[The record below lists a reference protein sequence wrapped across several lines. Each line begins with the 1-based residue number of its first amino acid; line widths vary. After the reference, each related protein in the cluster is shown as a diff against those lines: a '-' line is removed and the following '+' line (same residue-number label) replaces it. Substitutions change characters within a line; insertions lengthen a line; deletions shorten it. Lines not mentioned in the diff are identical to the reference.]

1 MPTRFRHGLHAAALA
16 WLLAGCAAEAPQQ
29 PNIVFIYADD
39 LGLGDVSAYG
49 ATTIRTP
56 NIDRLAAEGL
66 RFTDA
71 HAPAATCTPSRFALL
86 TGRYAWRR
94 RDARVLP
101 GNAPLLI
108 EPGRATLPSLLK
120 QAGYATGVVG
130 KWHLGLGPATGQD
143 WNGEIAPGPNEI
155 GFDDAFIMPATGDR
169 VPTVYVENHRVVNLD
184 PGDPITVSYR
194 EPVGDWPTGR
204 DHPELLR
211 MGLTQ
216 GHDGTIINGIS
227 RIGFMTGGR
236 AALWVDEDMAD
247 TFAARA
253 VAFIE
258 QHRGEPFFLY
268 YALHD
273 PHVPRV
279 PHPRYV
285 GTTGMGPRGDAIAQ
299 ADGSVG
305 QILDALDRLGLADRT
320 LVIFGSDNG
329 PVRDDGYADSAVA
342 LLGNHRP
349 AGPFRGGKYSIFEGG
364 TRTPF
369 IVRWPG
375 RVQPGVSDALLA
387 HVDMP
392 ASLAALV
399 GVPLGEDDAP
409 DSWNVL
415 PALLGTSPDGRP
427 LLVEQAGSLGL
438 RVGTWKYIEPSDRS
452 RYDRWTDTEMGND
465 SVPQLYDLATDLGE
479 TTNLAERYP
488 ERVREMA
495 AMLQEIRGSMKT
507 GR

>member
-1 MPTRFRHGLHAAALA
+1 MTSQILRRCRTAALP
-16 WLLAGCAAEAPQQ
+16 LLLLGCTAEAPQP

-39 LGLGDVSAYG
+39 LGYGDVSAYG
-49 ATTIRTP
+49 ATTIETP

-86 TGRYAWRR
+86 TGQYAWRR

-108 EPGRATLPSLLK
+108 EPGRTTLPSLLK

-130 KWHLGLGPATGQD
+130 KWHLGLGPVTGQD
-143 WNGEIAPGPNEI
+143 WNGAITPGPNEI
-155 GFDDAFIMPATGDR
+155 GFDYAFIMPATGDR

-184 PGDPITVSYR
+184 PADPITVSYR

-247 TFAARA
+247 TFAAKA

-258 QHRGEPFFLY
+258 QHRAEPFFLY
-268 YALHD
+268 YALHE

-279 PHPRYV
+279 PHPRFV
-285 GTTGMGPRGDAIAQ
+285 GRTGMGPRGDAIAE
-299 ADGSVG
+299 ADGTVG
-305 QILDALDRLGLADRT
+305 QILDALDRMDLADRT
-320 LVIFGSDNG
+320 MVIFGSDNG

-342 LLGNHRP
+342 LLGDHRP

-375 RVQPGVSDALLA
+375 RVTPGVSDALLA
-387 HVDMP
+387 HQDMP

-399 GVPLGEDDAP
+399 GVQLGEDDAP

-415 PALLGTSPDGRP
+415 PALLGTSPGGRP
-427 LLVEQAGSLGL
+427 QLVEQAGALGL
-438 RVGTWKYIEPSDRS
+438 RVGTWKYIEPSDRA
-452 RYDRWTDTEMGND
+452 RFDRWTDTELGND
-465 SVPQLYDLATDLGE
+465 SVPQLYDLSVDPGE
-479 TTNLAERYP
+479 TTNLAEQHP

-495 AMLQEIRGSMKT
+495 AMLAGIREGVKT
-507 GR
+507 RR

>member
-1 MPTRFRHGLHAAALA
+1 VRYHPLLI
-16 WLLAGCAAEAPQQ
+16 LLAGCWSDPATQATR

-39 LGLGDVSAYG
+39 LGYGDVSAYG
-49 ATTIRTP
+49 ATTIHTP
-56 NIDRLAAEGL
+56 NLDRLAAEGL

-86 TGRYAWRR
+86 TGQYAWRR

-108 EPGRATLPSLLK
+108 KPGRTTLPSLLK
-120 QAGYATGVVG
+120 QAGYATGVIG
-130 KWHLGLGPATGQD
+130 KWHLGLGPAAGQD

-155 GFDDAFIMPATGDR
+155 GFDNAFIMPATGDR
-169 VPTVYVENHRVVNLD
+169 VPTVYVENHRVANLD
-184 PGDPITVSYR
+184 PADPITVSYR

-227 RIGFMTGGR
+227 RIGFMTGGK

-247 TFAARA
+247 TFATKA
-253 VAFIE
+253 VAFME
-258 QHRGEPFFLY
+258 QHREGPFFLY
-268 YALHD
+268 LALHD

-279 PHPRYV
+279 PHPRYA
-285 GTTGMGPRGDAIAQ
+285 GRTGMGPRGDAIAQ
-299 ADGSVG
+299 ADGTVG
-305 QILDALDRLGLADRT
+305 QILDALDRMDLADRT
-320 LVIFGSDNG
+320 LVIFASDNG

-342 LLGNHRP
+342 LLGGHRP
-349 AGPFRGGKYSIFEGG
+349 AGPLRGGKYSIFEGG

-369 IVRWPG
+369 IVRWPT
-375 RVQPGVSDALLA
+375 RVRPGVSDALLA
-387 HVDMP
+387 HVDMS

-399 GVPLGEDDAP
+399 GVPLGDEDAP

-427 LLVEQAGSLGL
+427 HLVEQAGSLGL
-438 RVGTWKYIEPSDRS
+438 RVGTWKYIEPSDGA
-452 RYDRWTDTEMGND
+452 RYDRWTDTELGND
-465 SVPQLYDLATDLGE
+465 SVPQLYDLATDPGE
-479 TTNLAERYP
+479 RTNLAERYP
-488 ERVREMA
+488 ERVLEMA
-495 AMLQEIRGSMKT
+495 AMLQEIREST
-507 GR
+507 RSRR

>member
-1 MPTRFRHGLHAAALA
+1 MRHSGFLVS
-16 WLLAGCAAEAPQQ
+16 LLTLTGACASAPDR

-39 LGLGDVSAYG
+39 LGYGDVSAYG

-56 NIDRLAAEGL
+56 NIDRLANDGL

-86 TGRYAWRR
+86 TGQYAWRR

-108 EPGRATLPSLLK
+108 EPGRTTLPSLLK

-130 KWHLGLGPATGQD
+130 KWHLGLGPASGQD
-143 WNGEIAPGPNEI
+143 WNGEITPGPNEI
-155 GFDDAFIMPATGDR
+155 GFDYAFIMPATGDR
-169 VPTVYVENHRVVNLD
+169 VPTVFVENHRVVNLD
-184 PGDPITVSYR
+184 PADPITVSYR

-258 QHRGEPFFLY
+258 RHRREPFFLY

-279 PHPRYV
+279 PHPRFV
-285 GTTGMGPRGDAIAQ
+285 GTTGMGSRGDAIAQ
-299 ADGSVG
+299 ADWSVG
-305 QILDALDRLGLADRT
+305 EIVRALHRLGLAERT

-342 LLGNHRP
+342 LLGSHRP
-349 AGPFRGGKYSIFEGG
+349 AGPLRGGKYSIFEGG

-369 IVRWPG
+369 IVSWPG
-375 RVQPGVSDALLA
+375 RVSPGISDALIA

-399 GVPLGEDDAP
+399 GIPLGESDAP

-415 PALLGTSPDGRP
+415 AALLGTSPDGRP
-427 LLVEQAGSLGL
+427 HLVEQGGSLGIRL
-438 RVGTWKYIEPSDRS
+438 GTWKYIEPGDRP
-452 RYDRWTDTEMGND
+452 RYDRWTDTELGND
-465 SVPQLYDLATDLGE
+465 AVSQLYDLATDLGE

-495 AMLQEIRGSMKT
+495 ALLERTREASQSRK
-507 GR
+507 